1 MVQFSQLK
9 EFHELLDSF
18 IIIMLTAAM
27 ICFLAGE
34 LTRNYSQ
41 VDKLWSIMPVI
52 YSIITLI
59 SFPSP
64 RLLIMCS
71 LVTIWGF
78 RLSFNLYRK
87 DGYNI
92 IPWKGEEDY
101 RWKIIAQHPKLNGLI
116 RLGLFNFFFI
126 SLYQHLLILL
136 FSTPLLMAAKNQS
149 SSLNLLDIIATSLML
164 FFIGIEAF
172 ADNQQFRF
180 QKLKRQINISEG
192 IFDESLKKGFLC
204 EGLWHYVRHP
214 NFVSEQAIWISFYFF
229 GVAASGKWFNWTL
242 TGPLL
247 LVLLFLGSTE
257 LTERISSEKYPGYA
271 AFKKEVPKFIPRLFG
286 SHRK

>member
-1 MVQFSQLK
+1 
-9 EFHELLDSF
+9 
-18 IIIMLTAAM
+18 MLTAAM

-101 RWKIIAQHPKLNGLI
+101 RWKIIAQHPKLNGKI

-192 IFDESLKKGFLC
+192 IFDKSLKKGFLC
-204 EGLWHYVRHP
+204 EGLWLYVRHP

-242 TGPLL
+242 TGLYCWFFCSWA
-247 LVLLFLGSTE
+247 VLN
-257 LTERISSEKYPGYA
+257 
-271 AFKKEVPKFIPRLFG
+271 
-286 SHRK
+286 

>member
-9 EFHELLDSF
+9 ELHELLNSF

-101 RWKIIAQHPKLNGLI
+101 RWKIIAQHPKLN
-116 RLGLFNFFFI
+116 
-126 SLYQHLLILL
+126 
-136 FSTPLLMAAKNQS
+136 
-149 SSLNLLDIIATSLML
+149 
-164 FFIGIEAF
+164 
-172 ADNQQFRF
+172 
-180 QKLKRQINISEG
+180 
-192 IFDESLKKGFLC
+192 
-204 EGLWHYVRHP
+204 
-214 NFVSEQAIWISFYFF
+214 
-229 GVAASGKWFNWTL
+229 
-242 TGPLL
+242 
-247 LVLLFLGSTE
+247 
-257 LTERISSEKYPGYA
+257 
-271 AFKKEVPKFIPRLFG
+271 
-286 SHRK
+286 